1 MPNVYRVRITPRVL
15 HDLQTIF
22 DYIAQ
27 DSPDNAAGTI
37 ERILDAIDGLE
48 FMPYRFKVLE
58 GAEKKGIRSIS
69 VRPYLIRFRV
79 EEEAGIVRIL
89 HVRHGARRPET

>member
-1 MPNVYRVRITPRVL
+1 MPNLYRVRVTPRAL
-15 HDLQTIF
+15 SDLQSIF

-27 DSPDNAAGTI
+27 DSPDNAAGMI

-58 GAEKKGIRSIS
+58 GEEKKGIRSIPI
-69 VRPYLIRFRV
+69 RPYLVRFRV
-79 EEEAGIVRIL
+79 EEQAGVVHIL

>member
-1 MPNVYRVRITPRVL
+1 MPKLYRVRITPRAL
-15 HDLQTIF
+15 WDLQRIF

-27 DSPDNAAGTI
+27 DSPDNAAGMI

-58 GAEKKGIRSIS
+58 G
-69 VRPYLIRFRV
+69 
-79 EEEAGIVRIL
+79 
-89 HVRHGARRPET
+89 T

>member
-1 MPNVYRVRITPRVL
+1 MPNLYRVRITPRAL
-15 HDLQTIF
+15 CDLQTIF

-27 DSPDNAAGTI
+27 DSPDHAAGMI
-37 ERILDAIDGLE
+37 ERIFGAIDGLE

-58 GAEKKGIRSIS
+58 GAEKKGIRSIP
-69 VRPYLIRFRV
+69 VRPYLVRFRV

-89 HVRHGARRPET
+89 HVRHGARRPDT